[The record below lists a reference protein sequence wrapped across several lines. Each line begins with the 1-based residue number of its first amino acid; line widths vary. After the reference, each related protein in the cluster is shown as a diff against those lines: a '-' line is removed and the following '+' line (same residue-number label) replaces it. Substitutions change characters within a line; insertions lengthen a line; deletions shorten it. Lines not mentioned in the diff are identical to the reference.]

1 MVIGIVAIIIL
12 GVIAYFLCELS
23 EVPEEEYKPRKKIE
37 KIYIRGTVREST
49 LAYVFHRGRYGHAL
63 ALIIL
68 EGSRLNTQKSSLLRE
83 NDLSG

>member
-37 KIYIRGTVREST
+37 KIYIRGTFTKNQKRICRKLNE
-49 LAYVFHRGRYGHAL
+49 
-63 ALIIL
+63 IIDVL
-68 EGSRLNTQKSSLLRE
+68 NMPEGE
-83 NDLSG
+83 E